1 MWEGGPGDEA
11 GGMNTSATRTD
22 AHPSPASPPNPP
34 LTPAQGAAR
43 GHGSNPAPRL
53 AIQAIGLRKTYG
65 KGDAQVR
72 PLDDLSLDIEAER
85 FTAIMGPSGS
95 GKSTLLNMLAGLDT
109 PDSGEVFIGRTAIS
123 RLNDRKLTAL
133 RRDRI
138 GFVFQSFNLVPA
150 MSAEENILLPS
161 QLSGQKTDR
170 RIFDRM
176 VDLLGL
182 RERLGHRP
190 HELSGGQQQRV
201 AVARALV
208 AQPDVLVAD
217 EPTGN
222 LDSNSGEEVLNILRA
237 SVDELGQTVVMVT
250 HDPRAAA
257 RADRVVLLAD
267 GRLAGELAQPDPE
280 SVATALM
287 NVTAS
292 SAASGA
298 ASAGGSAGPGAA
310 AATAPADGGAR

>member
-1 MWEGGPGDEA
+1 MWAGGPGDEA
-11 GGMNTSATRTD
+11 GGMNTSATYTD
-22 AHPSPASPPNPP
+22 AHPSQTPPPNRAQDP
-34 LTPAQGAAR
+34 TPGQ
-43 GHGSNPAPRL
+43 GSNPAPRL

-65 KGDAQVR
+65 RGDAQVR

-170 RIFDRM
+170 CIFDRM

-222 LDSNSGEEVLNILRA
+222 LDSSSGEEVLNILRA

-287 NVTAS
+287 NVTAA

-298 ASAGGSAGPGAA
+298 APAGQSAGSPAGHGAA
-310 AATAPADGGAR
+310 AATAPTDGGAR